1 MATLICTIEM
11 DKEQGLTVKVEDP
24 DGKLT
29 QTVTLDGKAITLE
42 VKSDSDTSTIVQ
54 KPDSV
59 TITCKAFTVDSETL
73 TLKSKKASE
82 WKSEETLKLESAKD
96 MELKSGAKLTQK
108 ATGDASLSSDAKIQ
122 IKATSQLAI
131 EGQQGQITAKG
142 GDLALEGVN
151 LKFSGKAQ
159 AELAAPMIKV
169 AAKGQLGL
177 ESSGMAELKGSI
189 TSVSGSLVKLG

>member
-1 MATLICTIEM
+1 MATLICTIEL
-11 DKEQGLTVKVEDP
+11 DKEQGLTIKVEDP

-29 QTVTLDGKAITLE
+29 QTVTIDGKAITLE

-54 KPDSV
+54 KPDGV
-59 TITCKAFTVDSETL
+59 TITCKAFAVDAETL

-82 WKSEETLKLESAKD
+82 WVSQETLKLESTKD
-96 MELKSGAKLTQK
+96 MSLTSGAKLTQK
-108 ATGDASLSSDAKIQ
+108 ASSDVALSSDANVQ
-122 IKATSQLAI
+122 VKAASKLAM
-131 EGQQGQITAKG
+131 EGQQSQLDAKG
-142 GDLALEGVN
+142 GDLKLEGVN
-151 LKFSGKAQ
+151 LKMSGKSQ

-177 ESSGMAELKGSI
+177 ESSGVAELKGSM

>member
-1 MATLICTIEM
+1 MATLICTIEL

-54 KPDSV
+54 KPDGV

-82 WKSEETLKLESAKD
+82 WKSEEAMKFESTKD
-96 MELKSGAKLTQK
+96 MELKSGAKLTQQ

-122 IKATSQLAI
+122 LKATNQLSI
-131 EGQQGQITAKG
+131 EAQQGQITAKG
-142 GDLALEGVN
+142 GDLTLEGVN

>member
-1 MATLICTIEM
+1 MATLICTIEL
-11 DKEQGLTVKVEDP
+11 DKAQGLTIKVEDP

-29 QTVTLDGKAITLE
+29 QTVTIDGKAITLE
-42 VKSDSDTSTIVQ
+42 VKSDSDTSTVVQ

-59 TITCKAFTVDSETL
+59 TITCKAFTVEADTV

-82 WKSEETLKLESAKD
+82 WKSEDTLKLESSKD
-96 MELKSGAKLTQK
+96 MSLTSSAKLTQK
-108 ATGDASLSSDAKIQ
+108 ASSDIALTSDANVQ
-122 IKATSQLAI
+122 VKATSKLAV
-131 EGQQGQITAKG
+131 EGQQAQFEAKS
-142 GDLALEGVN
+142 GDLKLEGVN
-151 LKFSGKAQ
+151 LKMSAQAQ